1 MDGPP
6 IENGAVAVVG
16 DRIVDV
22 GKFSEISK
30 RHSREEM
37 VDLGEQALLP
47 GLINAHCHLDYTC
60 LRGRIPRQKSF
71 TDWIRAINGEKA
83 KLSQDVYVDSINE
96 GFAEVKR
103 FGTTTIA
110 NLTAFP
116 ELISRIQAPIRA
128 WWFAELIDVRKQR
141 KSGENLTALSSQVSE
156 SSKDLQVVDLGGRI
170 ALPGFVDAH
179 THLVFAGN
187 RLDDFE
193 RRARGETY
201 EQIAKAGGGIWSTV
215 EKVRNASEDDLF
227 AQAKK
232 HAEWFL
238 KCGTT
243 TIEAKS
249 GYGLTLEDE
258 LKILRV
264 MRRLNDETP
273 LEIVPT
279 FLGAH
284 AVPRETSADEYV
296 DLVINEMLPRVVKEK
311 LAEFCDVFCE
321 RGYFDVD
328 NSRKILTAAKK
339 LGLKLRG
346 HVDQL
351 SNSGGARLMAELGAA
366 TADHL
371 EKTDE
376 RGIAAL
382 KVANVQPV
390 LLPGSV
396 YALGLTSYPRAREMI
411 GAGLAVVLATDF
423 NPGSSPTPSMPMV
436 LSLACTQMKMS
447 PAEAIS
453 AATINAAYS
462 LNRGDAVGS
471 LEPGKLANV
480 VVFDCE
486 DYRELAYWFGIPQT
500 HSVYVKGECVVGRG
514 D

>member
-1 MDGPP
+1 MSSLAFLHASQLVTLTGPKRPRAGKELSELGIIRDGGILVRDGKIDGVGPSDE
-6 IENGAVAVVG
+6 IEKKSKGV
-16 DRIVDV
+16 
-22 GKFSEISK
+22 EI
-30 RHSREEM
+30 
-37 VDLGEQALLP
+37 
-47 GLINAHCHLDYTC
+47 
-60 LRGRIPRQKSF
+60 
-71 TDWIRAINGEKA
+71 
-83 KLSQDVYVDSINE
+83 
-96 GFAEVKR
+96 
-103 FGTTTIA
+103 
-110 NLTAFP
+110 
-116 ELISRIQAPIRA
+116 
-128 WWFAELIDVRKQR
+128 
-141 KSGENLTALSSQVSE
+141 
-156 SSKDLQVVDLGGRI
+156 VDLGGRL

-179 THLVFAGN
+179 THLVFGGN

-215 EKVRNASEDDLF
+215 EKTRAASEDELF
-227 AQAKK
+227 RLAQKRI
-232 HAEWFL
+232 EWFL

-264 MRRLNDETP
+264 VRRLSEKDSVEV
-273 LEIVPT
+273 IPT

-284 AVPRETSADEYV
+284 AVPRETSPDKYV
-296 DLVINEMLPRVVKEK
+296 DLVINEMLPRAAKEK

-321 RGYFDVD
+321 RGYFDIEQ
-328 NSRKILTAAKK
+328 SRKVLSAAKK

-351 SNSGGARLMAELGAA
+351 SDSGGAKLMAELGAT

-376 RGIAAL
+376 QGIAAL
-382 KVANVQPV
+382 KSANVQPV

-396 YALGLTSYPRAREMI
+396 YALGSTSYPRAREMI

-423 NPGSSPTPSMPMV
+423 NPGSSPTPSMPMI
-436 LSLACTQMKMS
+436 LSLGCTQMKMS

-462 LNRGDAVGS
+462 LNLGDRVGS
-471 LEPGKLANV
+471 LEPGKLANIA
-480 VVFDCE
+480 VFDCE
-486 DYRELAYWFGIPQT
+486 DYREIAYWFGLPQT
-500 HSVYVKGECVVGRG
+500 HSVYAKAKRI
-514 D
+514 